1 MFKSLYRFIIKLF
14 SYFRLNKIKKN
25 DDEYDMEEILIKY
38 DEIYTIENPF
48 IM

>member
-1 MFKSLYRFIIKLF
+1 MFKRLYRFIIKLF
-14 SYFRLNKIKKN
+14 SYFKFNKIKKN
-25 DDEYDMEEILIKY
+25 DDEYDMDEILIKY